1 MQQHEPIVIRTD
13 YTSSEDLSSYV
24 DGFLKGQ
31 AVAVSLIGEQLIS
44 LGFAGA
50 NALMVDIL
58 EWRRYQF
65 RSKDD
70 DPEGVSVS
78 CPACGRLMPPS

>member
-13 YTSSEDLSSYV
+13 YTSSEDLSIYV
-24 DGFLKGQ
+24 DGFLNGQ
-31 AVAVSLIGEQLIS
+31 AVAVSLIGEQLII
-44 LGFAGA
+44 LGFAGT

-58 EWRRYQF
+58 EWRCYQF

-70 DPEGVSVS
+70 DPEGVSVP

>member
-1 MQQHEPIVIRTD
+1 MQQHDPIVIRTD
-13 YTSSEDLSSYV
+13 YTSSEDLSIYV

-65 RSKDD
+65 RTKDD
-70 DPEGVSVS
+70 DLEGVSVP
-78 CPACGRLMPPS
+78 CPACVRLMPPS